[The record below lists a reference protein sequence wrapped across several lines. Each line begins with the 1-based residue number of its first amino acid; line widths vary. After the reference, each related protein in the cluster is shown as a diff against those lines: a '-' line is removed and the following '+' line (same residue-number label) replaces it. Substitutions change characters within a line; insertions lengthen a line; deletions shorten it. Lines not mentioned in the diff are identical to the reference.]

1 MKKVPI
7 LEGIPG
13 GDNFTNGNE
22 HTATLL
28 RKEPIL
34 SKASLVEKNCT
45 VVIFEEGACIV
56 EGISRDIF
64 TDGINQDC
72 NYIEDTGVESV

>member
-1 MKKVPI
+1 M
-7 LEGIPG
+7 
-13 GDNFTNGNE
+13 
-22 HTATLL
+22 
-28 RKEPIL
+28 
-34 SKASLVEKNCT
+34 EKNCT

-56 EGISRDIF
+56 EGISGDIF